1 MLIDVRQVLDIE
13 TFVEIVIRR
22 LPRSVRGS
30 THRFKYRLALVVQGV
45 CVLRYDNEAGEGDH
59 RHMRDEEEAYVFTD
73 PSTLWQISGAM
84 WKNGGDEM
92 KTVTL
97 EVAKLE
103 EVKRRAQ
110 NAFKGKKQGSRIS
123 FATPELLFRLMTAKR
138 WELIRALAGAG
149 PLTIREAARRVD
161 RDVKAVH
168 GDVHALL
175 NAGVLRKTEDGL
187 IVFPFDAIRVDVM
200 LRAA

>member
-1 MLIDVRQVLDIE
+1 
-13 TFVEIVIRR
+13 
-22 LPRSVRGS
+22 
-30 THRFKYRLALVVQGV
+30 
-45 CVLRYDNEAGEGDH
+45 
-59 RHMRDEEEAYVFTD
+59 
-73 PSTLWQISGAM
+73 
-84 WKNGGDEM
+84 M

-97 EVAKLE
+97 QVAKLE

-110 NAFKGKKQGSRIS
+110 DAFQGKKQGSRIS
-123 FATPELLFRLMTAKR
+123 FATPELLFRLLTAKR

-149 PLTIREAARRVD
+149 PLTIRETARYVK

-175 NAGVLRKTEDGL
+175 NAGILQKTADGL